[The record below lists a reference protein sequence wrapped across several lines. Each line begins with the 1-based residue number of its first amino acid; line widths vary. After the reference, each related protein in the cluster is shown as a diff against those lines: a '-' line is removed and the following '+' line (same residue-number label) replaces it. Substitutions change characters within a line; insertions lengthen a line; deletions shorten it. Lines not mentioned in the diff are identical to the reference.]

1 MILTMA
7 CCHNGGW
14 VKRYYLFITHMVVIL
29 ILYGKFMLLN
39 GGLKINIF
47 LKQKLLMIVVFKNN
61 SISID
66 GESTDDHK
74 KISALWDEVR
84 ECYTDWVADFRLK
97 KIDKLTIAE
106 SLEWK
111 GMSTWWL
118 SPLVARDSEQDNRWL
133 HRL

>member
-1 MILTMA
+1 
-7 CCHNGGW
+7 
-14 VKRYYLFITHMVVIL
+14 
-29 ILYGKFMLLN
+29 
-39 GGLKINIF
+39 
-47 LKQKLLMIVVFKNN
+47 MIVVFKNN

-74 KISALWDEVR
+74 KISVLWDEVR